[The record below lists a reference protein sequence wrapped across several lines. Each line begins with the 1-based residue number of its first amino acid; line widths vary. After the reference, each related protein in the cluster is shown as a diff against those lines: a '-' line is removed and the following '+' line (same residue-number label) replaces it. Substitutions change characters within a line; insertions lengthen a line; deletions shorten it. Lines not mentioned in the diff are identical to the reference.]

1 MSGAARTEEM
11 KNLVENFSQDFEVMR
26 VLTFEPRLCTKYE
39 LQTLYTLDDFYD
51 FIEII
56 EAQETLKEEAHKAQQ
71 AKAAKQQNKKG

>member
-26 VLTFEPRLCTKYE
+26 VLTFEPRLCTLQE
-39 LQTLYTLDDFYD
+39 LYDVYTLDQFYD
-51 FIEII
+51 FVEII

>member
-26 VLTFEPRLCTKYE
+26 VLTFEPRLCTKHE
-39 LQTLYTLDDFYD
+39 LATLYTLDDFYD

-56 EAQETLKEEAHKAQQ
+56 DAQETLKDEANKAQQ
-71 AKAAKQQNKKG
+71 QKIAQQNKNK

>member
-26 VLTFEPRLCTKYE
+26 VLTFEPRLCTKHE
-39 LQTLYTLDDFYD
+39 LQTIYTLDDFYD

-56 EAQETLKEEAHKAQQ
+56 DAQETLKEEATKAQQ
-71 AKAAKQQNKKG
+71 QKISQQNKNK

>member
-26 VLTFEPRLCTKYE
+26 VLTFEPRLCTLQE
-39 LQTLYTLDDFYD
+39 LYDVYTLDQFYD
-51 FIEII
+51 FVEII
-56 EAQETLKEEAHKAQQ
+56 EAQETLKEEAHKAHQ

>member
-11 KNLVENFSQDFEVMR
+11 KTLVENFSQDFEVMR
-26 VLTFEPRLCTKYE
+26 VLTFEPRLCTKHE

-56 EAQETLKEEAHKAQQ
+56 DAQETLKEEANKAQQ
-71 AKAAKQQNKKG
+71 VKAQQNKNK